1 MAYVKNDKDCD
12 PVDPQPVGNGVNHFD
27 GNEGWATV
35 TYKNWNG
42 DYVAKDYSN
51 NTRTPGT
58 FQARAYNNS
67 TRTPAVYQR
76 HDINNSAVSA

>member
-27 GNEGWATV
+27 GNEGWAIV

-42 DYVAKDYSN
+42 DYQSRN
-51 NTRTPGT
+51 NDNSARTPGT
-58 FQARAYNNS
+58 FQARANNNS
-67 TRTPAVYQR
+67 TRTPAAYQR
-76 HDINNSAVSA
+76 RNTSNTSVSA

>member
-67 TRTPAVYQR
+67 TRTPAAYQR